1 MSDITKTQYSL
12 AVKAEHNK
20 QHRFE
25 RKKSKISS
33 PSVEPVTRKYRLSVA
48 QVAK

>member
-20 QHRFE
+20 H
-25 RKKSKISS
+25 
-33 PSVEPVTRKYRLSVA
+33 RLSV
-48 QVAK
+48 VEMAK